1 MHRILIYI
9 VITFTLICC
18 QLQHDNVSNTSI
30 NEVMECS
37 TETPSRLATFKNDIT
52 IKASKYVS
60 KKGMILIDGGTF
72 MMGADDNSASQ
83 DEYPKHKVTVDAFW
97 IDATEVTN
105 AQFAEFIEETNYI
118 TTAEQIPDWEEM
130 KKQLPPGTPKPDNS
144 LFVAASLVFN
154 PPDKKLTLMI
164 IVNDCNGK
172 KVHTVNILTA
182 QIPQ

>member
-9 VITFTLICC
+9 VITFTLIGC

-37 TETPSRLATFKNDIT
+37 TATPSRLATFKNDIT
-52 IKASKYVS
+52 IKASKYIS

-72 MMGADDNSASQ
+72 MMGADDKSASP
-83 DEYPKHKVTVDAFW
+83 DEYPKHKVTVEAFW

-105 AQFAEFIEETNYI
+105 AQFAEFVKETNYI

-130 KKQLPPGTPKPDNS
+130 KSNFRPAHQSLTTVCLLPH
-144 LFVAASLVFN
+144 LLYLIRRIQ
-154 PPDKKLTLMI
+154 KLTLLI
-164 IVNDCNGK
+164 IANGGYGK
-172 KVHTVNILTA
+172 KVQTGNILMARIA
-182 QIPQ
+182 Q